1 VKAKNPRKAIDMLQQ
16 SVLAFKIKWTEE
28 KITAR
33 SGLALFAEFFEAMGI
48 ERLAERY
55 MPKARSGRG
64 FEAIRYIKP
73 LCMSIYGG
81 GESIEDVR
89 EIREDEKENVC
100 TPPGVKN
107 SEKKEK

>member
-1 VKAKNPRKAIDMLQQ
+1 MIRQ
-16 SVLAFKIKWTEE
+16 SVFPFKLKRTEE

-33 SGLALFAEFFEAMGI
+33 SGLALFAEFFDAMGVGQ
-48 ERLAERY
+48 LVDTY
-55 MPKARSGRG
+55 MPGPRSGRG

-89 EIREDEKENVC
+89 EIRSSAALGWRSSPVG
-100 TPPGVKN
+100 TLVAMP
-107 SEKKEK
+107 STLA